1 MSKYQLPDCAES
13 CLKQGQECSNQEC
26 RMWIDYGEDQNCSLV
41 SIYQN
46 GSMTL
51 EEVAKRMKVSF
62 VRVSQIEKQ
71 ALKKLSKRIKI

>member
-1 MSKYQLPDCAES
+1 MSKYRLPSCAET
-13 CLKQGQECSNQEC
+13 CLKDGEKCSKQEC
-26 RMWIDYGEDQNCSLV
+26 RMWIDYEEDQNCSLV

>member
-1 MSKYQLPDCAES
+1 MSKYQLPDCAKS
-13 CLKQGQECSNQEC
+13 CLGSGSSCTKQEC
-26 RMWIDYGEDQNCSLV
+26 RMWIDYIDDQNCSLV

-51 EEVAKRMKVSF
+51 EEVAKRMKISF

-71 ALKKLSKRIKI
+71 ALKKLSKRIKM

>member
-1 MSKYQLPDCAES
+1 MSEYKLPDCAKS
-13 CLKQGQECSNQEC
+13 CLKNGHLCDKHEC

-46 GSMTL
+46 GPLTL
-51 EEVAKRMKVSF
+51 QEVAKRMDISF

>member
-1 MSKYQLPDCAES
+1 MSKYNLPECAKL
-13 CLKQGQECSNQEC
+13 CLSTGETCPNKDC
-26 RMWIDYGEDQNCSLV
+26 RMWIDYETEQNCSLV

-46 GSMTL
+46 GAMTL
-51 EEVAKRMKVSF
+51 EEVAKRLEVSF